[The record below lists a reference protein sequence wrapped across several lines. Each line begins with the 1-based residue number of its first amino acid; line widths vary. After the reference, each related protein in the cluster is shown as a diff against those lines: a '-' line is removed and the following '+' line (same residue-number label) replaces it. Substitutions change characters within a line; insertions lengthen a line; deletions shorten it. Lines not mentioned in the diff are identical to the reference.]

1 VFWLPNLSSVV
12 HGSNG
17 SNGSSAVN
25 ITAAVSHLLITDGN
39 SVILTDRAKVL
50 TRTCPSTVDATL
62 SVPSA
67 QPGTLSPRIEKQS
80 VPLTE
85 IGLYTIYSAILEVDS
100 GSVYMSSVDVAAHFS
115 LEVVV
120 DVEGRKLSALQV

>member
-85 IGLYTIYSAILEVDS
+85 IGLYTIYSAILEVA
-100 GSVYMSSVDVAAHFS
+100 VYRSSVDIAAHS
-115 LEVVV
+115 SGQVVV
-120 DVEGRKLSALQV
+120 NEFRKLSALQV